1 MIINSLEEQRHV
13 ERRKRKNKL
22 FHGIFFMSTAFGVI
36 ALAIL
41 LIQILVQGVA
51 WLDWDFL
58 TSFSSRRPQAAGIKV
73 AIVGTVWMMLIVAP
87 LTMLIGVSTAIYL
100 EEYARDNW
108 FKKLV
113 QMNIANLA
121 GVPSI
126 VYGLL
131 GLTVFVRVFGFGNSI
146 LAGAL
151 TMTLLVLPI
160 IIVASQE
167 AIKSIP
173 MSMRHASF
181 ALGANRWQ
189 TILKVILPSAMPG
202 ILTGSILSM
211 SRAIGET
218 APLIVIGAVAYI
230 AFMPDSVMSSF
241 TVLPIQIYTWTG
253 LPQAEFK
260 NVAAA
265 GIIVLLGLLLT
276 MNAVAIILRN
286 KYQKKR

>member
-1 MIINSLEEQRHV
+1 MISNSLQEQRHV
-13 ERRKRKNKL
+13 QRRKRKNKL
-22 FHGIFFMSTAFGVI
+22 FHLIFFMSTVFGVI
-36 ALAIL
+36 ALALL
-41 LIQILVQGVA
+41 LIQILLQGVA
-51 WLDWDFL
+51 WLDWDFF
-58 TSFSSRRPQAAGIKV
+58 TKFSSRKPEASGIKV
-73 AIVGTVWMMLIVAP
+73 AIVGTIWMMSIVAP
-87 LTMLIGVSTAIYL
+87 LAMLIGVCTAIYL
-100 EEYARDNW
+100 EEYAKDNW
-108 FKKLV
+108 FKKLI

-131 GLTVFVRVFGFGNSI
+131 GLTVFVRVFGFGHSI
-146 LAGAL
+146 LSGAL

-160 IIVASQE
+160 IIVSSQE

-189 TILKVILPSAMPG
+189 TILKVLLPSAMPG

-230 AFMPDSVMSSF
+230 AFLPESVLSSF

-253 LPQAEFK
+253 LPQEEFK

-276 MNAVAIILRN
+276 MNAFAIILRN
-286 KYQKKR
+286 KYQKKH

>member
-41 LIQILVQGVA
+41 LIQILVQGIA

-151 TMTLLVLPI
+151 TMTLLVLHI

>member
-1 MIINSLEEQRHV
+1 MITNSLQEQRHV

-22 FHGIFFMSTAFGVI
+22 FHAIFFLSTVFGVI
-36 ALAIL
+36 ALALL
-41 LIQILVQGVA
+41 LIQVLLQGVA

-58 TSFSSRRPQAAGIKV
+58 TSFSSRRPDAAGIKV

-87 LTMLIGVSTAIYL
+87 LAMLIGVSTAIYL
-100 EEYARDNW
+100 EEYAKDNW
-108 FKKLV
+108 FKKLI

-131 GLTVFVRVFGFGNSI
+131 GLTVFVRIFGFGNSI
-146 LAGAL
+146 LSGAL

-189 TILKVILPSAMPG
+189 TIVRVLLPSAMPG

-230 AFMPDSVMSSF
+230 AFMPDSVLSSF

-276 MNAVAIILRN
+276 MNAFAIILRN
-286 KYQKKR
+286 KYQKKH

>member
-1 MIINSLEEQRHV
+1 MISNSLEEQRHV

-22 FHGIFFMSTAFGVI
+22 FHSIFFMSTAFGVI

-51 WLDWDFL
+51 WLDWEFL

-87 LTMLIGVSTAIYL
+87 LTMIIGVSTAIYL
-100 EEYARDNW
+100 EEYAKDNW

-160 IIVASQE
+160 IIVA
-167 AIKSIP
+167 
-173 MSMRHASF
+173 
-181 ALGANRWQ
+181 
-189 TILKVILPSAMPG
+189 
-202 ILTGSILSM
+202 
-211 SRAIGET
+211 
-218 APLIVIGAVAYI
+218 
-230 AFMPDSVMSSF
+230 
-241 TVLPIQIYTWTG
+241 
-253 LPQAEFK
+253 
-260 NVAAA
+260 
-265 GIIVLLGLLLT
+265 
-276 MNAVAIILRN
+276 
-286 KYQKKR
+286 